1 MGFIKKLQSHWQE
14 IESSSLWYIS
24 GIPNFTLPVIRW
36 HWRRSVIEKQKNGEN
51 NSIEWNY
58 LFHYTQNEQ
67 QLTPNLTQASFLTQ
81 CPKWKFSSQIDHSII
96 FTQICPKLF
105 LYTNEQK
112 PNPYLKQ
119 APQILKIEIL
129 KSNRSFWT
137 FYQTLPKTLFSFSK
151 WAETFKSNG
160 LWHIC

>member
-67 QLTPNLTQASFLTQ
+67 QLTPNLTQASFLT
-81 CPKWKFSSQIDHSII
+81 
-96 FTQICPKLF
+96 
-105 LYTNEQK
+105 
-112 PNPYLKQ
+112 
-119 APQILKIEIL
+119 
-129 KSNRSFWT
+129 
-137 FYQTLPKTLFSFSK
+137 
-151 WAETFKSNG
+151 
-160 LWHIC
+160 

>member
-1 MGFIKKLQSHWQE
+1 MGFIRKLQSHWQE

-51 NSIEWNY
+51 NRIEWNY

-67 QLTPNLTQASFLTQ
+67 QPTPNLTQASFLTQ

-105 LYTNEQK
+105 LYTNWAKAK
-112 PNPYLKQ
+112 PIFETNTF
-119 APQILKIEIL
+119 QILKIEIL

-137 FYQTLPKTLFSFSK
+137 FYPTLPKTLFSFKMSK
-151 WAETFKSNG
+151 QALSKHLE
-160 LWHIC
+160 